1 MPNYNTQGITSADPR
16 NLGGSEGYGN
26 PSATSSSGLMSNTS
40 NATANDDD
48 NDEPGFFESIAN
60 LFSGAGADLPS
71 DKSDDDGD
79 SGHSSRE
86 CHPAHLRRIRSRQP
100 PQH

>member
-1 MPNYNTQGITSADPR
+1 M
-16 NLGGSEGYGN
+16 
-26 PSATSSSGLMSNTS
+26 SSTS

-79 SGHSSRE
+79 SGVSFYDGPMFAPYDGGSDDSA
-86 CHPAHLRRIRSRQP
+86 PAVDRSTL
-100 PQH
+100 